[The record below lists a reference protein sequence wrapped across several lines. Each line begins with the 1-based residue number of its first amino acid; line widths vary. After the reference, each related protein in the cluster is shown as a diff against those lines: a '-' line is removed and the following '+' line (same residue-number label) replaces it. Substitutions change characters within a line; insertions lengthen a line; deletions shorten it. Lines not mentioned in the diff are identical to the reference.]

1 MIIETTT
8 PFTNPEDAD
17 DSLAGL
23 KELPGFILGY
33 VSSTHKKPSHI
44 PRVTLFECTS
54 VTDSLPKQQRRI
66 IEFRSNPTKVLAL
79 RPLLLSEMR

>member
-8 PFTNPEDAD
+8 PFTNPEDAE

-33 VSSTHKKPSHI
+33 VSSNKTLHTFHV
-44 PRVTLFECTS
+44 VTLFECTS
-54 VTDSLPKQQRRI
+54 VTDSLPRQQRRI
-66 IEFRSNPTKVLAL
+66 IEFRSNPTKVLTL
-79 RPLLLSEMR
+79 RPMLLSETR

>member
-8 PFTNPEDAD
+8 PFTNPEDAE

-33 VSSTHKKPSHI
+33 VSSTHKTFTHS
-44 PRVTLFECTS
+44 TL
-54 VTDSLPKQQRRI
+54 
-66 IEFRSNPTKVLAL
+66 
-79 RPLLLSEMR
+79 